1 MAVPRGQRFEV
12 PFDEVFPQGLY
23 LVGEIAPVTEYQ
35 SQEDK
40 ARNRPV
46 RPRTDEV
53 TGLPLFRG
61 TFADPSA
68 EKDRDK
74 SVTVEFVSRVQ
85 PVPPAAIP
93 GVPFRP
99 VVLEGLTV
107 QPRAEVSGQAKWIT
121 WVVRATGMQPVGTA
135 ATSAPAGAGR
145 SGNASTQGEQ
155 KAA

>member
-68 EKDRDK
+68 EKDRHGGVRITGAAGA
-74 SVTVEFVSRVQ
+74 SGGNTGCA
-85 PVPPAAIP
+85 VPA
-93 GVPFRP
+93 G
-99 VVLEGLTV
+99 
-107 QPRAEVSGQAKWIT
+107 RAGGADCS
-121 WVVRATGMQPVGTA
+121 
-135 ATSAPAGAGR
+135 ATSGSVR
-145 SGNASTQGEQ
+145 SG
-155 KAA
+155 